1 MIEQKLDVHDKVE
14 LRKSEDTINNS
25 PISPAESTLES
36 AGTFNEESPSPPK
49 QKCLVRRALNKA
61 ETQLFEAENTKKSQ
75 FYGIETY
82 SSDDEWDPYEEK
94 KKRDSDFYGY
104 GPEISYEKE
113 NSIIPEVA
121 VTVPVEDDVTML
133 ALTFRMFLISTV
145 VVGTTS
151 STANFFFFKLNRVYL
166 DVLSVI
172 ICAYFIGNGM
182 AKLPKSWK
190 WLNPGPF
197 THKEHTLI
205 AIASM
210 AASSNLGMNVISL
223 QRLVYGKTND
233 SNFVNSGINIGNASA
248 ILFLISTQCIGIG
261 LGGFLNKYLVL
272 PATFWWPETITSAN
286 LIHTF
291 HSTVS
296 HIITKYRMLAF
307 FTVFGIGFVYQFLPQ
322 FFMPLL
328 QSISILCLAAGGASG
343 KFNPPDKPIAKQHY
357 KQPLIGQLGSS
368 QGGGIL
374 SLTLDWTAIS
384 FLDPLVTPIWSQANV
399 LFSSYFLAWIVT
411 PILFALNTW
420 SAQSFPLYMPV
431 NFLQNGTRY
440 RLQQYLVNDTL
451 PEGVEVPPMWIP
463 PYWAICYGCGFAAL
477 SSVVVHYLVHYAAN
491 SYKVFFLSSDEL
503 AQKDIHSR
511 LMKRYEQVPLL
522 WYVGCTVTM
531 LIIGAYVT
539 TLNPIGFQISG
550 DFWVIPLA
558 LLIATVFAIP
568 TGIIR
573 SISNQTIDLSIITEL
588 IMGVLKPG
596 FPLANATFTAFA
608 NAALQQSLGCAAQMK
623 LAYYMKVP
631 PKAVFIMQVYGAAL
645 GCIVNYF
652 SFDYMVRNVPQI
664 WKATHTMFSTDQ
676 WSGRSSAILET
687 GSEIFGALSPLR
699 FFDGNST
706 PYSLLFWF
714 FLLGATL
721 PLAFYLLARFFPKAG
736 LHYVN
741 WPIIFQSAAVVGGG
755 HGNAILSATL
765 VVIGTQ
771 FFLRKYKRSFYDK
784 YNYIT
789 AAGLDC
795 AATAV
800 PILLYL
806 LSQLKRITAGGTH
819 YGWDDI
825 TDLIPYYA
833 LKPDPTTFGQD
844 YCGGFKFFKPNHTG
858 QFNGSI
864 ASGFNSTSG
873 HSWH

>member
-1 MIEQKLDVHDKVE
+1 MIEENSLNTAAVE
-14 LRKSEDTINNS
+14 LRKSEDTINNL
-25 PISPAESTLES
+25 PISPAVSTLES
-36 AGTFNEESPSPPK
+36 AMTINEDTPYQRKEQCLIK
-49 QKCLVRRALNKA
+49 QALGNK
-61 ETQLFEAENTKKSQ
+61 QLFEGENTKKSN

-82 SSDDEWDPYEEK
+82 SSDDEWDPNDN
-94 KKRDSDFYGY
+94 KRDSDFYGY
-104 GPEISYEKE
+104 GPEISFEKE
-113 NSIIPEVA
+113 NSTIPEVA
-121 VTVPVEDDVTML
+121 VTVPIEDDVTML
-133 ALTFRMFLISTV
+133 AFTFRMLLISTV
-145 VVGTTS
+145 VVATTT

-182 AKLPKSWK
+182 AKLPKSWTL
-190 WLNPGPF
+190 LNPGPF

-210 AASSNLGMNVISL
+210 AASNNIGMNVISL
-223 QRLVYGKTND
+223 QRLFYGRGND
-233 SNFVNSGINIGNASA
+233 SNYVNSGIDIGNLSS

-261 LGGFLNKYLVL
+261 LGGILNKYLVL
-272 PATFWWPETITSAN
+272 PAAFWWPETITSAN

-307 FTVFGIGFVYQFLPQ
+307 FTVFGVGFVYQFLPQ
-322 FFMPLL
+322 FFMPVL

-343 KFNPPDKPIAKQHY
+343 KFNPPNEPIVKQHY
-357 KQPLIGQLGSS
+357 RQPLLGQMGSS

-374 SLTLDWTAIS
+374 SLSLDWTAIS

-399 LFSSYFLAWIVT
+399 LFSNYFLAWVVT
-411 PILFALNTW
+411 PILYFMNTW
-420 SAQSFPLYMPV
+420 NAKNFPLYMPA
-431 NFLQNGTRY
+431 NFYLNGTKY
-440 RLQQYLVNDTL
+440 RLQQFLVNNTL
-451 PEGVEVPPMWIP
+451 PANEAVPPMWIP

-477 SSVVVHYLVHYAAN
+477 SSVIVHYLVHYAAN
-491 SYKVFFLSSDEL
+491 SYSVFFQSTDDL

-511 LMKRYEQVPLL
+511 LMKRYEPIPLV
-522 WYVGCTVTM
+522 WYVGCTLTM
-531 LIIGAYVT
+531 LMVGVYVT
-539 TLNPIGFQISG
+539 TFNSIGFQISS

-558 LLIATVFAIP
+558 LFIAIVFAIP

-596 FPLANATFTAFA
+596 FPLANATFTVFT
-608 NAALQQSLGCAAQMK
+608 NAALQQSLSCAAQMK

-631 PKAVFIMQVYGAAL
+631 PKAVFVMQLYGTIL

-664 WKATHTMFSTDQ
+664 WRATHSMFSTNQ
-676 WSGRSSAILET
+676 WSGRSATILQT
-687 GSEIFGALSPLR
+687 GSEIFGAISPSR
-699 FFDGNST
+699 FFDGSNT

-714 FLLGATL
+714 FLIGAAL
-721 PLAFYLLARFFPKAG
+721 PLVFYIAARFFPRAG
-736 LHYVN
+736 LQYVN
-741 WPIIFQSAAVVGGG
+741 WPIIFQSAAVVAGG

-771 FFLRKYKRSFYDK
+771 YFLRKYKRSFYDK

-806 LSQLKRITAGGTH
+806 LSQLKRITEGETH

-825 TDLIPYYA
+825 SDLIPYYA
-833 LKPDPTTFGQD
+833 LKPNPTTFGPD
-844 YCGGFKFFKPNHTG
+844 YCGGFKFFKGNHTG
-858 QFNGSI
+858 Y
-864 ASGFNSTSG
+864 FNSTSTNYTRG
-873 HSWH
+873 HTWQ